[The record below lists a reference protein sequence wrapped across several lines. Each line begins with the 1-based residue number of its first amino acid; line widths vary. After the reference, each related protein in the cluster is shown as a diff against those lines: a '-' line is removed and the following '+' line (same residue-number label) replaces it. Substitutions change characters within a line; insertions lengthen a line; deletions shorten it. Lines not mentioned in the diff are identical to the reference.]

1 MKKLLLSGLL
11 AIGTLSFAQVGVN
24 TTNPQ
29 AMLDIRSSNP
39 AAPSTTD
46 GLLIPK
52 IHQFPN
58 PNPGEDQQGMLVY
71 LTTAQ
76 GPQLPGFYYW
86 DFTTATWIAIRGAS
100 STGTLNDAYNFGSP
114 GGGRTITA
122 TAGAVTINGTD
133 GLVVTGTQNNGAF
146 APEGGGV
153 RMVWNP
159 RKTAFRAGIIG
170 NNQWNDVNI
179 GVNSTA
185 FGFNSIASGESSFSF
200 GRNTTATGGKAT
212 AFGSGTIASGEEST
226 AFGLSAQAQGLRSL
240 AFGTFSVANGN
251 NAVAFG
257 HFTQALANEATAFGV
272 NSVATGFYS
281 TAFGVH
287 PIARS
292 FGEIALGSYPTD
304 YTPVNNNTFNPEDRL
319 FVIGNGTSNALR
331 RDALTIRKDGLTTLP
346 ATTNALIDAEPTGK
360 AVVTKE
366 WFITNRG
373 VTLNQAYNQGG
384 SGIGRTITADAG
396 AVTINGTDGFVV
408 TGTEGS
414 GAIVPEG
421 GGVRMVWNPR
431 KNAFRA
437 GTVGS
442 TQWDDVNIGLHSTAF
457 GVNSLATGESA
468 FCFGRNNN
476 ASGIRASAFGFQT
489 IASGMNATAFGV
501 STRATANNATA
512 FGASTR
518 ATANEATAFGLFS
531 EATGLYSTAFGL
543 HAYARSFAELAIG
556 IYPTEYTPVNNNTIN
571 SSDRL
576 FVIGNGT
583 ATTSRSDALL
593 VRKDGLT
600 TLPSTT
606 NALIDADPTG
616 KAVVTK
622 EWATANLG
630 VTLNQAYN
638 QGGNGSGRVITA
650 NAGAVDIQGA
660 GGLRVSGRVG
670 LNVSS
675 PQTRLD
681 VSPSVQIR
689 QNEGTTVLGELTTGT
704 SETVAS
710 VEQTLSNAS
719 WPFTGV
725 MTPEWQSFT
734 ATESLESFSI
744 ALRVSSATFGN
755 TRTITLYQ
763 GEGTG
768 GTVLG
773 TTTIAPLHNVTSWVE
788 SPMLNIPLQAGTV
801 YTIHINDRHWWSF
814 QLSNVYA
821 GGRASH
827 DANQDYTFRIN
838 KRLDNVATTPFRVI
852 GAANT
857 PLTFNLPVANSRI
870 HLSGRMGIGTTNPR
884 APLHVEGLSD
894 NTNTFNMKYFNAL
907 TTVID
912 FPNWSGNAVAFF
924 AGNAISR
931 EAFIATQNAVF
942 SDERIKTIQGVS
954 NSARDLELLNRI
966 QITDYTMKDSLRD
979 PKSYKKVIAQQVE
992 AHFPQAI
999 TRHKEF
1005 IPSIY
1010 CQATQADPHP
1020 QGLLLQLPKAHELVV
1035 GDRVRLISDT
1045 HGEIDVPVMA
1055 LPSPTQLVVSTDTPT
1070 EGRWFVFGKQV
1081 EDFRAVD
1088 YDALAML
1095 NVSATQ
1101 ELLKRLEETQNQL
1114 KQLLEDHQQL
1124 KSELEQV
1131 KTTQRYR
1138 VGF

>member
-1 MKKLLLSGLL
+1 MKKVLLVGVLTF
-11 AIGTLSFAQVGVN
+11 ITMTYAQVGVN

-52 IHQFPN
+52 IQQFPT
-58 PNPGEDQQGMLVY
+58 PNPGENQQGMLVY

-76 GPQLPGFYYW
+76 GSQLPGFYYW
-86 DFTTATWIAIRGAS
+86 DFTTTTWIAIRGAS
-100 STGTLNDAYNFGSP
+100 TTGTLDDAYNFGSP

-133 GLVVTGTQNNGAF
+133 GLVATGTQNNGAI
-146 APEGGGV
+146 APEGEGV
-153 RMVWNP
+153 RMLWNP
-159 RKTAFRAGIIG
+159 RKIAFRAGSVEST
-170 NNQWNDVNI
+170 QWNDANM
-179 GVNSTA
+179 GVHSTA

-200 GRNTTATGGKAT
+200 GRNTNASGVRAT
-212 AFGSGTIASGEEST
+212 AFGRGTTASGEEST

-240 AFGTFSVANGN
+240 AFGTVTVANGN

-272 NSVATGFYS
+272 NSMATGFYS

-287 PIARS
+287 PLARS
-292 FGEIALGSYPTD
+292 FGEIAIGTYPTD
-304 YTPVNNNTFNPEDRL
+304 YTPITNDTFNLEDRL

-346 ATTNALIDAEPTGK
+346 
-360 AVVTKE
+360 
-366 WFITNRG
+366 
-373 VTLNQAYNQGG
+373 
-384 SGIGRTITADAG
+384 
-396 AVTINGTDGFVV
+396 
-408 TGTEGS
+408 
-414 GAIVPEG
+414 
-421 GGVRMVWNPR
+421 
-431 KNAFRA
+431 
-437 GTVGS
+437 
-442 TQWDDVNIGLHSTAF
+442 
-457 GVNSLATGESA
+457 
-468 FCFGRNNN
+468 
-476 ASGIRASAFGFQT
+476 
-489 IASGMNATAFGV
+489 
-501 STRATANNATA
+501 
-512 FGASTR
+512 
-518 ATANEATAFGLFS
+518 
-531 EATGLYSTAFGL
+531 
-543 HAYARSFAELAIG
+543 
-556 IYPTEYTPVNNNTIN
+556 
-571 SSDRL
+571 
-576 FVIGNGT
+576 
-583 ATTSRSDALL
+583 
-593 VRKDGLT
+593 
-600 TLPSTT
+600 STT
-606 NALIDADPTG
+606 NALIDDEPTG
-616 KAVVTK
+616 KALVTK
-622 EWATANLG
+622 EWVEANRG
-630 VTLNQAYN
+630 VTLNEAYN
-638 QGGNGSGRVITA
+638 HEGNGNGRTIMA
-650 NAGAVDIQGA
+650 DAGAVDIQGT
-660 GGLRVSGRVG
+660 GGLLVSGRVG
-670 LNVSS
+670 VNVSS

-689 QNEGTTVLGELTTGT
+689 QNEGTTVLGEWTTGT
-704 SETVAS
+704 SETAIIA
-710 VEQTLSNAS
+710 EQTIMNAS
-719 WPFTGV
+719 WPYTLDANPG
-725 MTPEWQSFT
+725 WQSFT
-734 ATESLESFSI
+734 ATESMDSFYI
-744 ALRVSSATFGN
+744 ALYIN
-755 TRTITLYQ
+755 TPTANVARTITLYQ
-763 GEGTG
+763 GQGNVG
-768 GTVLG
+768 MVLG
-773 TTTIAPLHNVTSWVE
+773 TTTIMPIQNTWTWAETQ
-788 SPMLNIPLQAGTV
+788 MLNVSLQAGMV
-801 YTIHINDRHWWSF
+801 YTIYINDCHWWGF
-814 QLSNVYA
+814 SNTNTYA

-827 DANQDYTFRIN
+827 SSISDYTFRIF
-838 KRLDNVATTPFRVI
+838 KRLDNVATTPFKVI

-894 NTNTFNMKYFNAL
+894 NTNPVNIKYFNGVVNM
-907 TTVID
+907 TDV
-912 FPNWSGNAVAFF
+912 PGWSGNAVAFF
-924 AGNAISR
+924 AGNVIAR
-931 EAFIATQNAVF
+931 EAFIATQNTVF
-942 SDERIKTIQGVS
+942 SDARIKTIQGVS
-954 NSARDLELLNRI
+954 NSARDLEVLNRI

-979 PKSYKKVIAQQVE
+979 SKTYKKVIAQQVE

-1020 QGLLLQLPKAHELVV
+1020 QGLLLQLPKAHELVE

-1131 KTTQRYR
+1131 KATQRYR

>member
-86 DFTTATWIAIRGAS
+86 DYTTTTWIPIRGAS
-100 STGTLNDAYNFGSP
+100 TTGTLDDAYNFGSS

-159 RKTAFRAGIIG
+159 RKNAFRAGSVEG
-170 NNQWNDVNI
+170 NQWNDINI
-179 GVNSTA
+179 GVHSTA

-200 GRNTTATGGKAT
+200 GRNTNASGIRAT
-212 AFGSGTIASGEEST
+212 AFGRGTAASGEEST

-240 AFGTFSVANGN
+240 AFGTASVANGN

-360 AVVTKE
+360 VVVTKE

-442 TQWDDVNIGLHSTAF
+442 TQWNDFNIGLHSTAF

-468 FCFGRNNN
+468 FCFGRNSN
-476 ASGIRASAFGFQT
+476 ASGIRATAFGFQAT
-489 IASGMNATAFGV
+489 ASGMNATAFGV
-501 STRATANNATA
+501 NTWATANNATA

-543 HAYARSFAELAIG
+543 HAYARSFAELAVG

-606 NALIDADPTG
+606 IALIDADPTG

-650 NAGAVDIQGA
+650 DAGAVDIQGA

-670 LNVSS
+670 LNVPS
-675 PQTRLD
+675 PETRLD

-704 SETVAS
+704 TDTTVS
-710 VEQTLSNAS
+710 MEQAISNAS
-719 WPFTGV
+719 WPFTGTV
-725 MTPEWQSFT
+725 TPEWQSFT

-744 ALRVSSATFGN
+744 AIHIGSATAAN
-755 TRTITLYQ
+755 TRTITVYQ

-773 TTTIAPLHNVTSWVE
+773 TTTIAPLHNVSSWVE

-801 YTIHINDRHWWSF
+801 YTIHINDRHWWSY
-814 QLSNVYA
+814 QMSDVYA
-821 GGRASH
+821 GGRALHNVNH
-827 DANQDYTFRIN
+827 DFTFRIT

-870 HLSGRMGIGTTNPR
+870 HLSGRMGIGTTTPR

-894 NTNTFNMKYFNAL
+894 NTNQVNIRYFNQVTNLL
-907 TTVID
+907 TVN
-912 FPNWSGNAVAFF
+912 NWSGNTVAYF
-924 AGNAISR
+924 AGNVIAQ

-954 NSARDLELLNRI
+954 NSARDLEVLNRI

-1005 IPSIY
+1005 IPSVY
-1010 CQATQADPHP
+1010 CQATQAEPHP

-1045 HGEIDVPVMA
+1045 HGEIDVPVTA